1 MWISTAFVLTLLLG
15 FIYVF
20 FSQVLLKFATINKG
34 NIKENKIK
42 NINKKFI
49 IIIIV
54 IWGLLG
60 VLEITGL
67 RLDYSSGQHS
77 IIPTAIDTD
86 FWGNYRLYYKT
97 TIVESNSSESYY
109 YIEKD
114 REDLVEIISE
124 CIKNKKEVVVYY
136 DRWIGF
142 KGLGSPETS
151 PIIKILD

>member
-86 FWGNYRLYYKT
+86 FWGNYKLYYKT
-97 TIVESNSSESYY
+97 TIVESNSSESFY
-109 YIEKD
+109 YIQKD
-114 REDLVEIISE
+114 REDLIEIIAD

-136 DRWIGF
+136 DKWIGF
-142 KGLGSPETS
+142 KGLGSPKTS
-151 PIIKILD
+151 PIVEIQE

>member
-124 CIKNKKEVVVYY
+124 CIKNKEEVVVYY
-136 DRWIGF
+136 DRWVGF
-142 KGLGSPETS
+142 KGIGSPETS

>member
-86 FWGNYRLYYKT
+86 FWGNYKLYYKT

-124 CIKNKKEVVVYY
+124 CIKNKEEVVVYY
-136 DRWIGF
+136 DRWVGF
-142 KGLGSPETS
+142 KGIGSPETS